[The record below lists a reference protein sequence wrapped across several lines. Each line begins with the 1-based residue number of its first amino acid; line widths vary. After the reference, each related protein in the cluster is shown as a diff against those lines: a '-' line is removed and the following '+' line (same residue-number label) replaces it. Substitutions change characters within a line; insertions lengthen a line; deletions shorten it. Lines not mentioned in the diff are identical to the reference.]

1 MIRLDS
7 LREPVWLDL
16 PHGVRLLCDV
26 HDAVADMAGLQAFR
40 DALKAEPDNMAAAE
54 LAEVVAVARQAVR
67 AWEGVG
73 TSSGAPL
80 PCTPDGVEALL
91 RQIGGMAL
99 AFRLAFY
106 AKRAEVEQ
114 EKNACAGSPS
124 GTSTREPEGVGASA
138 A

>member
-1 MIRLDS
+1 MIVLDS

-16 PHGVRLLCDV
+16 PHGVRLLCDP

-40 DALKAEPDNMAAAE
+40 DALKAEPDNLPAAE

-67 AWEGVG
+67 AWEGVRDQA
-73 TSSGAPL
+73 GAAL

-124 GTSTREPEGVGASA
+124 GTSAREPAAASASA